1 MNDEFRTMYA
11 RHRRAAGLTQEKAAE
26 LLGVSVRTVAN
37 WEAGIYV
44 PPDNAVALMCDVYP
58 APTLAVEHLRAS
70 TALAA
75 GLLPEVAQ
83 LPLSLAVVQLLH
95 RMQEFNARHR
105 PEDLLRI
112 SFNGQVDEHE
122 AGEMA
127 EIQNELQGVV
137 QAALQLKYAQG
148 ANSPCDR

>member
-1 MNDEFRTMYA
+1 MNDEYRTMYA
-11 RHRRAAGLTQEKAAE
+11 RHRRA
-26 LLGVSVRTVAN
+26 
-37 WEAGIYV
+37 
-44 PPDNAVALMCDVYP
+44 AVALMCDVYP

-148 ANSPCDR
+148 AGAPYDR